1 MDLELVLR
9 RAVEL
14 GASDIHLKVERPPI
28 AAPRRQP
35 GRARR
40 RARADRARP
49 RARARAGLRR
59 DAEAAADVPR
69 DRRAR
74 QRLLAARPAAVPR
87 QRLPPARLD
96 LDRLPRHP
104 ARGAE
109 LRRALAAARRPAPGR
124 GAPRAR
130 PRHRRHRLGK
140 DDDARGDHRPHQP
153 RAPAAHRHDRGPDRD
168 RARRPRLHR
177 QPARGRPRHR
187 LVRAGAAPRPPPGPR
202 RDPDRRAPRRRDRR
216 DRARRG
222 RVGPPRPLDDAH
234 GRRLRDDRPDGRV
247 LPGRQAAADPLD
259 PRRRPARRHQ
269 PAPASPA
276 STAGASRP
284 SRS

>member
-28 AAPRRQP
+28 LRRD
-35 GRARR
+35 GNLERARR
-40 RARADRARP
+40 RARSVRARP
-49 RARARAGLRR
+49 RARARGSLRC
-59 DAEAAADVPR
+59 DSQAAADVPR

-87 QRLPPARLD
+87 QRLPAARLD

-104 ARGAE
+104 ARGPE
-109 LRRALAAARRPAPGR
+109 LRRSVAAGRRPATGR

-130 PRHRRHRLGK
+130 PRHRRHRLGQ

-153 RAPAAHRHDRGPDRD
+153 HAPAAHRHDRGPDRD
-168 RARRPRLHR
+168 RPRRPQLHR

-187 LVRAGAAPRPPPGPR
+187 LLRAGAAPRTSPGPG
-202 RDPDRRAPRRRDRR
+202 RDPDR
-216 DRARRG
+216 
-222 RVGPPRPLDDAH
+222 
-234 GRRLRDDRPDGRV
+234 
-247 LPGRQAAADPLD
+247 
-259 PRRRPARRHQ
+259 
-269 PAPASPA
+269 
-276 STAGASRP
+276 
-284 SRS
+284 